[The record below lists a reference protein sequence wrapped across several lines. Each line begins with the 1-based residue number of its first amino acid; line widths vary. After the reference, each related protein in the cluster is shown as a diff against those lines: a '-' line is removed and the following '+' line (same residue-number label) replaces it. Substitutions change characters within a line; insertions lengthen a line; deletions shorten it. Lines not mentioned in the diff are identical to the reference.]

1 MSNFGQILKQVGEFG
16 LFQKCLLAAL
26 CIPSMFGGF
35 DVIGQV
41 FTGMSFPHHCNTDW
55 ILERG
60 PNLTA
65 ERQRNL
71 TLPVNKDGRFESCK
85 MFTPV
90 DLDLE
95 TIEAYG
101 INSTTGCI
109 DGWVYEA
116 PEGASGIVTEFD
128 LVCDKSGLI
137 EVAQSIYMAGYMVG
151 ALVHGA
157 LSDRFGR
164 RFAILLAL
172 CVTLSF
178 GVGAAFSPNIYV
190 YMVLKFFSGTSASV
204 IIMITSVLGVEWTSP
219 SKAALCTTLI
229 IIFFAVGL
237 MLLSGVAYLI
247 PNWRILLLVL
257 TSPLVLLL
265 GFFYWFLPESPRWLI
280 TQGRKEE
287 ALKELRRAARVNGRM
302 VPEDLLDK
310 LEMEGT
316 SEKRNMFD
324 VLRIPYLRKRT
335 FVMGFNW
342 FSTSLL
348 YYGLSLNAEGFG
360 LNLYLTQFIFGFIE
374 IPGMLS
380 CLFFMQHFGRKICQ
394 AFYLFFGGAACLVIL
409 AIPNDLPVVVT
420 AIAVLGKFA
429 APASFTTA
437 YIYTAE
443 LYPTILRQNGVGVN
457 SMCARVAGILAPLI
471 RLLEVYHSTI
481 PMLIY
486 GIMPVAAGCFCF
498 LLPETLNVELQD
510 HTDCMHHHEFQAP
523 KSPNRTLDGTE
534 MINVNHFTSQGF

>member
-1 MSNFGQILKQVGEFG
+1 MNNFGQGDALYSRVQCPRSRISLG
-16 LFQKCLLAAL
+16 LLYFATVNPRTAPESTWRWVLF
-26 CIPSMFGGF
+26 PSE
-35 DVIGQV
+35 V

-55 ILERG
+55 ILKPG
-60 PNLTA
+60 PNLTD

-71 TLPVNKDGRFESCK
+71 TLPVNKDGTFESCK

-95 TIEAYG
+95 TIEARG

-109 DGWVYEA
+109 DGWDYET
-116 PEGASGIVTEFD
+116 PNGASSIVTEFD
-128 LVCDKSGLI
+128 LVCDKSSLI
-137 EVAQSIYMAGYMVG
+137 AVSQSIYMAGYMVG

-157 LSDRFGR
+157 LADRFGR

-172 CVTLSF
+172 SVTLSF

-190 YMVLKFFSGTSASV
+190 YMVLKFFCGTSASV
-204 IIMITSVLGVEWTSP
+204 VIMITSVMGVEWTHP

-229 IIFFAVGL
+229 IIFFAIGL

-257 TSPLVLLL
+257 TSPLVLVL
-265 GFFYWFLPESPRWLI
+265 GFFYWFLPESARWLI

-287 ALKELRRAARVNGRM
+287 ALKELRRAARMNGRM
-302 VPEDLLDK
+302 VPEDLL
-310 LEMEGT
+310 
-316 SEKRNMFD
+316 EK
-324 VLRIPYLRKRT
+324 
-335 FVMGFNW
+335 
-342 FSTSLL
+342 
-348 YYGLSLNAEGFG
+348 
-360 LNLYLTQFIFGFIE
+360 FIFGFIE

-380 CLFFMQHFGRKICQ
+380 CLFVMQHFGRKICQ
-394 AFYLFFGGAACLVIL
+394 AGFLFFGGAACLVIL

-457 SMCARVAGILAPLI
+457 SMCARMAGILAPLI
-471 RLLEVYHSTI
+471 RLLEVYHHAI
-481 PMLIY
+481 PMLLY
-486 GIMPVAAGCFCF
+486 GIIPVAAGCFCF

-510 HTDCMHHHEFQAP
+510 HTEP
-523 KSPNRTLDGTE
+523 KKAVNGPTSDRFSPEEITE
-534 MINVNHFTSQGF
+534 EDKL